1 MKVLVTGAHGFIGG
15 WVRAEL
21 EARGHECVP
30 FDKPL
35 LSILSVPQLREQM
48 TGCDAVI
55 HLAGVLGTTEILR
68 GMHEAVRVNVTGT
81 LNVLEVAAMFRIPV
95 VQIGTGHKGQPNT
108 YAITKACAEDLAL
121 ARAQWLGEK
130 IAVVRAFHV
139 YGAGQKPPAP
149 WGHSPVRKFFPTFAC
164 QALSGKPL
172 EVYGTGRQVIDPV
185 HASEVARVLVDAI
198 GGPYGEVTEAGCGKP
213 VTAHEAATAML
224 GASMFGLDTEVDYI
238 VPESTFRYL
247 PMRPGEPVDAHVVA
261 AAPACSN
268 PWPYKVAETLDWYRQ
283 FATEAV

>member
-1 MKVLVTGAHGFIGG
+1 MKVLVTGAHGFIGAY
-15 WVRAEL
+15 VRAEL
-21 EARGHECVP
+21 EARGHECQA
-30 FDKPL
+30 FDQPGCNV
-35 LSILSVPQLREQM
+35 LSVVQLRERM
-48 TGCDAVI
+48 NGCDAVI

-68 GMHEAVRVNVTGT
+68 GMHQAVQVNVTGT

-95 VQIGTGHKGQPNT
+95 VNIGTGHKGQPNT

-121 ARAQWLGEK
+121 ARAQWLGEQ

-149 WGHSPVRKFFPTFAC
+149 YGRSPVRKFFPTWAC
-164 QALSGKPL
+164 QALSGVPL

-213 VTAHEAATAML
+213 VTASEIALLMQMLAANSYGIDPAGGVL
-224 GASMFGLDTEVDYI
+224 
-238 VPESTFRYL
+238 L
-247 PMRPGEPVDAHVVA
+247 PMRPGEPVDATVVA

-268 PWPYKVAETLDWYRQ
+268 PWPYKAVETLGWYRQ
-283 FATEAV
+283 FVPEAGS